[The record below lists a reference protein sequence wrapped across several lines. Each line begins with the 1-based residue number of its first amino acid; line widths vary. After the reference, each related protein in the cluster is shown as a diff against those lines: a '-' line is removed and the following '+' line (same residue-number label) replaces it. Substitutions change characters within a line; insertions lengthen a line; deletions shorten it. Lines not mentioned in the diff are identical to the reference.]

1 MGVVEHKH
9 ITNDIV
15 GLWPTNSSATFVY
28 RAIFIDVLCGYY

>member
-15 GLWPTNSSATFVY
+15 GLCPTNSSEASVY
-28 RAIFIDVLCGYY
+28 RAIFIDVLCGDY